1 MATDTLTPASKQ
13 TQKHTATGVLPRWRK
28 RLAPGN
34 IAKWIV
40 ALFWFVV
47 TVLPVW
53 WMFNVV
59 FSDPG
64 TPIALNPRLYPSS
77 LTSGI
82 ANINT
87 VISESQF
94 LRSYLVSAA
103 FAVVQI
109 VGMLLVCSMAA
120 FEFGLFKFPGK
131 EPLFLLA
138 LSALMVPS
146 VVTLIPTYRI
156 VAALHWLNSI
166 QGLAVPGIASAF
178 GLFLLR
184 QFMES
189 LPRELMDAAEID
201 GASHFGVYW
210 YVALPLSNNGL
221 ITLGVLGFMFA
232 WGSFIWPLVINTK
245 AQWYTVSLAVSKY
258 LSTQSWTPPEIVL
271 TASLLAA
278 LPPVIFYIAL
288 QRNIVQ
294 GIALTGM
301 KG

>member
-1 MATDTLTPASKQ
+1 
-13 TQKHTATGVLPRWRK
+13 
-28 RLAPGN
+28 
-34 IAKWIV
+34 
-40 ALFWFVV
+40 
-47 TVLPVW
+47 
-53 WMFNVV
+53 MFNVV
-59 FSDPG
+59 FTDPG
-64 TPIALNPRLYPSS
+64 SPIAINPRLYPSS
-77 LTSGI
+77 LSAGI
-82 ANINT
+82 KNIST
-87 VISESQF
+87 VVSESQF
-94 LRSYLVSAA
+94 LRSYVVSSVY
-103 FAVVQI
+103 AVVQI

-131 EPLFLLA
+131 DAIFMVA
-138 LSALMVPS
+138 LSALMVPG

-156 VAALHWLNSI
+156 VAGLHWLNSI
-166 QGLAVPGIASAF
+166 QGLALPGIASAF

-210 YVALPLSNNGL
+210 NVALPLSSNGL
-221 ITLGVLGFMFA
+221 ITMSVLGFMFA

-245 AQWYTVSLAVSKY
+245 AQWYTVSLAVAKY
-258 LSTQSWTPPEIVL
+258 LAGQSWTPPEISM

-288 QRNIVQ
+288 QRYIIQ
-294 GIALTGM
+294 GVALTGL

>member
-1 MATDTLTPASKQ
+1 MSVRILPFLRRGLT
-13 TQKHTATGVLPRWRK
+13 V
-28 RLAPGN
+28 GN
-34 IAKWIV
+34 LFKWVV
-40 ALFWFVV
+40 ALVWFVV
-47 TVLPVW
+47 TIFPVW

-59 FSDPG
+59 FTDPG
-64 TPIALNPRLYPSS
+64 SPIAINPRLYPSS
-77 LTSGI
+77 LSAGI
-82 ANINT
+82 ENIRV

-94 LRSYLVSAA
+94 LRSYIVSTV
-103 FAVVQI
+103 FAIVQI

-131 EPLFLLA
+131 DFLFLVA
-138 LSALMVPS
+138 LSALMVPG

-156 VAALHWLNSI
+156 VAGLHWLNSI

-184 QFMES
+184 QFMEN

-210 YVALPLSNNGL
+210 NVALPLSSNGL
-221 ITLGVLGFMFA
+221 ITLSLLGFMFA
-232 WGSFIWPLVINTK
+232 WGSYIWPLVVNNK
-245 AQWYTVSLAVSKY
+245 AQWFTVSLAVAKY
-258 LSTQSWTPPEIVL
+258 LSVQSWSPPEVTM
-271 TASLLAA
+271 TASFLAA
-278 LPPVIFYIAL
+278 LPPVIFYMVL
-288 QRNIVQ
+288 QRFIVQ

>member
-1 MATDTLTPASKQ
+1 MATKTLSPLRRRFT
-13 TQKHTATGVLPRWRK
+13 V
-28 RLAPGN
+28 GN
-34 IAKWIV
+34 ILKWIV

-47 TVLPVW
+47 TILPVW

-59 FSDPG
+59 FTNPG
-64 TPIALNPRLYPSS
+64 TPIAINPRLYPSS
-77 LTSGI
+77 LSAGI
-82 ANINT
+82 SNIRT
-87 VISESQF
+87 VVLESQF
-94 LRSYLVSAA
+94 LRSYLVSSA
-103 FAVVQI
+103 FAIVQI

-120 FEFGLFKFPGK
+120 YEFGLFKFPGK
-131 EPLFLLA
+131 DFLFLIA

-146 VVTLIPTYRI
+146 VVNLIPTYRI
-156 VAALHWLNSI
+156 VASLHWLNSI

-210 YVALPLSNNGL
+210 YVALPLSSNGL

-232 WGSFIWPLVINTK
+232 WGNFIWPLVVNSK
-245 AQWYTVSLAVSKY
+245 AQWYTVSLAVTKY
-258 LSTQSWTPPEIVL
+258 LSVQSWSPVEVTM

-278 LPPVIFYIAL
+278 LPPVIFYVVL
-288 QRNIVQ
+288 QRFIVQ
-294 GIALTGM
+294 GIALTGL

>member
-1 MATDTLTPASKQ
+1 MATKTLSPLRRRFT
-13 TQKHTATGVLPRWRK
+13 V
-28 RLAPGN
+28 GN
-34 IAKWIV
+34 ILKWIV

-47 TVLPVW
+47 TILPVW

-59 FSDPG
+59 FTNPG
-64 TPIALNPRLYPSS
+64 TPIAINPRLYPSS
-77 LTSGI
+77 LSAGI
-82 ANINT
+82 NNIRIVVT
-87 VISESQF
+87 ESQF
-94 LRSYLVSAA
+94 LRSYLVSAV
-103 FAVVQI
+103 FAIVQI

-120 FEFGLFKFPGK
+120 YEFGLFMFPGK
-131 EPLFLLA
+131 DFLFLIA

-156 VAALHWLNSI
+156 VASLHWLNSI

-210 YVALPLSNNGL
+210 YVALPLSSNGL

-232 WGSFIWPLVINTK
+232 WGNFIWPLVVNSK
-245 AQWYTVSLAVSKY
+245 AQWYTVSLAVTKY
-258 LSTQSWTPPEIVL
+258 LSVQSWAPVEVTM

-278 LPPVIFYIAL
+278 LPPVIFYVVL
-288 QRNIVQ
+288 QRFIVQ
-294 GIALTGM
+294 GIALTGL

>member
-1 MATDTLTPASKQ
+1 MATKTLSPLRRRFT
-13 TQKHTATGVLPRWRK
+13 V
-28 RLAPGN
+28 GN
-34 IAKWIV
+34 ILKWIV

-47 TVLPVW
+47 TILPVW

-59 FSDPG
+59 FTNPG
-64 TPIALNPRLYPSS
+64 TPIAINPRLYPSS
-77 LTSGI
+77 LSAGI
-82 ANINT
+82 SNIRT
-87 VISESQF
+87 VVSESQF
-94 LRSYLVSAA
+94 LRSYLVSSA
-103 FAVVQI
+103 FAIVQI

-120 FEFGLFKFPGK
+120 YEFGLFMFPGK
-131 EPLFLLA
+131 DFLFLIA

-146 VVTLIPTYRI
+146 VVNLIPTYRI
-156 VAALHWLNSI
+156 VASLHWLNSI

-210 YVALPLSNNGL
+210 YVALPLSSNGL

-232 WGSFIWPLVINTK
+232 WGNFIWPLVVNSK
-245 AQWYTVSLAVSKY
+245 AQWYTVSLAVTKY
-258 LSTQSWTPPEIVL
+258 LSVQSWSPVEVTM

-278 LPPVIFYIAL
+278 LPPVIFYVVL
-288 QRNIVQ
+288 QRFIVQ
-294 GIALTGM
+294 GIALTGL